1 MAGEKLRPCV
11 PVAVPLSSEPGFG
24 VCLVGPWLGSQQPLL
39 DNWFVLSEATEDSS
53 P

>member
-1 MAGEKLRPCV
+1 MEKVRACV
-11 PVAVPLSSEPGFG
+11 PVVVPLPSGPGFG
-24 VCLVGPWLGSQQPLL
+24 VCRVGSWLGSQQPLL